1 MYSRSK
7 FKIGLLLI
15 GSLLAALSFHL
26 EALAEK
32 PAKVQIQLEK
42 VYLDGDVGIE
52 NKVEAARTLED
63 FKAAYKGWQ
72 LIDQKKGFILFRK
85 TGGRHFSPQ
94 QNKRLYRSD

>member
-72 LIDQKKGFILFRK
+72 LIDQKRGLFCFANRWTTFLPSAK
-85 TGGRHFSPQ
+85 QTVISE
-94 QNKRLYRSD
+94 

>member
-72 LIDQKKGFILFRK
+72 AHRSEKGVY
-85 TGGRHFSPQ
+85 SV
-94 QNKRLYRSD
+94 S